1 VASAALARWSPAA
14 LALALVLGPGPA
26 GAEETPPALYHLAG
40 SIDPG
45 VVLQA
50 ELQMGKEA
58 ITGTLVRS
66 GSDRPSPLEG
76 TVLADGHV
84 ELYVRGDFGRL
95 VGTVRGTL
103 RQEGPSRD
111 GVITGEWRDGDAL
124 NPRPLRLEEVARYVT
139 VSARRGDDLEISC
152 QYPFLL
158 GRSPAVAEVN
168 GMVGRE
174 AMTWL
179 QQALS
184 EEPSGASTPRAV
196 RYEDTL
202 VHDSPRLVSRLVR
215 IVTESATPPPDVTYR
230 AENLE
235 MLDGRVKPLRLGE
248 LFRVGSPYW
257 QTLSTRALEELRRAV
272 APDQVSGQPA
282 SLREGDLDGFTVSPA
297 ALQLVIPA
305 VRAGR
310 PGPGHV
316 LVSIPLG
323 SVAGLLDPHGPL
335 G

>member
-1 VASAALARWSPAA
+1 
-14 LALALVLGPGPA
+14 
-26 GAEETPPALYHLAG
+26 
-40 SIDPG
+40 
-45 VVLQA
+45 
-50 ELQMGKEA
+50 
-58 ITGTLVRS
+58 
-66 GSDRPSPLEG
+66 
-76 TVLADGHV
+76 
-84 ELYVRGDFGRL
+84 
-95 VGTVRGTL
+95 
-103 RQEGPSRD
+103 
-111 GVITGEWRDGDAL
+111 
-124 NPRPLRLEEVARYVT
+124 VT
-139 VSARRGDDLEISC
+139 VNARRGDDLEVSC
-152 QYPFLL
+152 RYPFLL

-168 GMVGRE
+168 GKVGAE
-174 AMTWL
+174 ATAWL
-179 QQALS
+179 RQVLAA
-184 EEPSGASTPRAV
+184 EPSGASTPWAV

-215 IVTESATPPPDVTYR
+215 IVTESMTAPPDVTYR

-235 MLDGRVKPLRLGE
+235 MLDGRVKPLRLSE
-248 LFRVGSPYW
+248 LFRAGSPYW

-282 SLREGDLDGFTVSPA
+282 SLREADLDGFTVSPA

-316 LVSIPLG
+316 LVSVPLG